1 MCEGGLC
8 PREVHLPVSGIDEAR
23 RTSFGSVAA
32 QYHRARP
39 SYPHALVSDVID
51 FAGAHPG
58 SPVLEVGAG
67 TGKATA
73 LFAARGLKITA
84 IEPSQDMAA
93 VAGTD
98 PATAGVDFVIDRF
111 ENAPLAPHRYQL
123 IFSAQA
129 WHWVEPLIG
138 ERIAAAAL
146 APAGA
151 LACFWN
157 RVEWTRCGLRADL
170 DAAYDSV
177 GWEPQGLMTP
187 GEARMEFADS
197 WRERIGQVDGLGAP
211 ESRTYEWTE
220 TYSTAQYIALLGTH
234 SDHITLEQDR
244 RTRLFGAVATVI
256 DEAGGSLELVYS
268 TQLCLARAAG

>member
-1 MCEGGLC
+1 M
-8 PREVHLPVSGIDEAR
+8 SGIDDAR
-23 RTSFGSVAA
+23 RTSFGSVAT

-39 SYPHALVSDVID
+39 SYPAAMVGDVVD
-51 FAGAHPG
+51 YAGAHPG

-73 LFAARGLKITA
+73 LFAARGLRITA

-93 VAGTD
+93 VASTD
-98 PATAGVDFVIDRF
+98 PATAGVDFVIDTF
-111 ENAPLAPHRYQL
+111 ENAPLASHHFQL

-129 WHWVEPLIG
+129 WHWVEPLTG

-157 RVEWTRCGLRADL
+157 RVDWTRCSLRADL
-170 DAAYDSV
+170 DAAYQTI

-187 GEARMEFADS
+187 SEARIEFAGN
-197 WRERIGQVDGLGAP
+197 WRARIEQIDGLGSP
-211 ESRTYEWTE
+211 EDRTYEWTE
-220 TYSTAQYIALLGTH
+220 SYSTAQYIALLGTH
-234 SDHITLEQDR
+234 SDHILLEQDR

-256 DEAGGSLELVYS
+256 DEAGGVLELAYS